1 MQQAG
6 GALEDATGT
15 QNVSPSTNY
24 TIKNVNSGQLADV
37 YQASTADSASVV
49 QWPANSGTNQQW
61 NIVQVSG
68 QVYKIVNRNSGKA
81 LDINAAT
88 HYSGTNL
95 QQYSYNGGN
104 NQLWYFEPTSGGY
117 LIRNFETKQVLE
129 VGAGSTANGAAI
141 DQWMALNQSNQAWT
155 IQ

>member
-1 MQQAG
+1 M
-6 GALEDATGT
+6 
-15 QNVSPSTNY
+15 
-24 TIKNVNSGQLADV
+24 
-37 YQASTADSASVV
+37 V
-49 QWPANSGTNQQW
+49 QWPNNSGANQQW

-68 QVYKIVNRNSGKA
+68 QLYKIVNRDSGKV
-81 LDINAAT
+81 LDINGAT
-88 HYSGTNL
+88 HYRGQNL
-95 QQYSYNGGN
+95 QQYTYNGGN

-129 VGAGSTANGAAI
+129 VSAASTANGAAI